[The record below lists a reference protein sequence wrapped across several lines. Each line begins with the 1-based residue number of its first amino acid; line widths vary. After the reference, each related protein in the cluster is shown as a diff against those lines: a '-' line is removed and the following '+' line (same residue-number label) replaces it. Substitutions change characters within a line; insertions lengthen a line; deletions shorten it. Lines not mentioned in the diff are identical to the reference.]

1 MIVKCSHCHK
11 LFSKTDFNSHK
22 CDIPIN
28 DCKKIE
34 VVYFQEGSYGSK
46 QRMLGMG
53 TDGIL
58 YTFEVIPRKAI
69 PIMEPLSN
77 RKVTTHYD
85 EEENNQ
91 RGNST

>member
-1 MIVKCSHCHK
+1 
-11 LFSKTDFNSHK
+11 
-22 CDIPIN
+22 
-28 DCKKIE
+28 
-34 VVYFQEGSYGSK
+34 
-46 QRMLGMG
+46 MLGMG